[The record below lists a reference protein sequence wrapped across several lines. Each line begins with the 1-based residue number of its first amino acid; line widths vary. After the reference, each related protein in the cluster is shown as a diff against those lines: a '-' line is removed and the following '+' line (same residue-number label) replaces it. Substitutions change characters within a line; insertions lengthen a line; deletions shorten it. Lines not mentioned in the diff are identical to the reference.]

1 MIEKMILS
9 LIINIYYTGLDKME
23 VPRSLPK
30 RKMRVMNTFFLLD
43 DSRIILLID
52 PWKNQEALDI

>member
-9 LIINIYYTGLDKME
+9 LIINIYYTGLGKME

-30 RKMRVMNTFFLLD
+30 REMRVMNTFFLLD
-43 DSRIILLID
+43 DSKIILLID
-52 PWKNQEALDI
+52 PWKNQETLDI

>member
-1 MIEKMILS
+1 
-9 LIINIYYTGLDKME
+9 ME

-52 PWKNQEALDI
+52 PWKNQETLDI